1 MAKTNLTLLSS
12 EAIQDLGFTKGE
24 VIGMVA
30 GPAVG
35 SLLIGIGTFAYNVY
49 NSKKTRDQQA
59 EALEWQKQQAILTH
73 DNIANYAQISTNQAI
88 ESMYAM
94 LQEMRSE
101 DEDPVMEV
109 YEDEGENP

>member
-1 MAKTNLTLLSS
+1 MAKTNITLLSS

-24 VIGMVA
+24 VVGMVA
-30 GPAVG
+30 GPAIG

-49 NSKKTRDQQA
+49 NSKKTRDQQE

-94 LQEMRSE
+94 LQEMRNE
-101 DEDPVMEV
+101 DEDYTEEV
-109 YEDEGENP
+109 SDEGENT

>member
-1 MAKTNLTLLSS
+1 MAKINLTLLSS

-35 SLLIGIGTFAYNVY
+35 SLLIGIGTLAYNVY

-101 DEDPVMEV
+101 DDDPVMEV
-109 YEDEGENP
+109 LDEGENT

>member
-1 MAKTNLTLLSS
+1 MAKTNITLLSS
-12 EAIQDLGFTKGE
+12 EAIQELGFTKGE

-30 GPAVG
+30 GPTVG
-35 SLLIGIGTFAYNVY
+35 SLLIGIGTLAYNIY
-49 NSKKTRDQQA
+49 NSKKTREQQE

-94 LQEMRSE
+94 LQEIRSE
-101 DEDPVMEV
+101 DDPLMEV
-109 YEDEGENP
+109 CEDEGENP

>member
-1 MAKTNLTLLSS
+1 MAKTNITLLSS

-35 SLLIGIGTFAYNVY
+35 SLLIGIGTLAYNIY

-59 EALEWQKQQAILTH
+59 EALEWQKQQAILAH
-73 DNIANYAQISTNQAI
+73 ENIANYAQISTNQAI

-94 LQEMRSE
+94 LQEMRNE
-101 DEDPVMEV
+101 DDDLVMEV
-109 YEDEGENP
+109 SDEGENT

>member
-1 MAKTNLTLLSS
+1 MAKTNITLLNS
-12 EAIQDLGFTKGE
+12 EAIRDLGFTKGE

-35 SLLIGIGTFAYNVY
+35 SLLIGIGTLAFNMWS
-49 NSKKTRDQQA
+49 SKKTRDQQA
-59 EALEWQKQQAILTH
+59 EAFEWQKQQAILTH

-101 DEDPVMEV
+101 DDPIVEV
-109 YEDEGENP
+109 YDEGENT